1 MIEVQ
6 LGGTA
11 VDRRDAI
18 SSSPEQNALH
28 WVAVYTRSR
37 HEKCANEDLEKRG
50 IETFLPLRKIKRHWS
65 DRVKQVE
72 EPLFKGYLFVH
83 IPRQMHLEVLKAR
96 GIVRFVGHSRIQP
109 TVIPDKE
116 LLSIRT
122 FIEEEIDIDPYPYLK
137 EGERVYIR
145 SGPMKGVEGYIVRKD
160 KHCRLV
166 ISLDLL
172 MQSISVVID
181 EANVELV

>member
-6 LGGTA
+6 LREPA
-11 VDRRDAI
+11 RSRWEVI
-18 SSSPEQNALH
+18 PSSPEQDILH

-37 HEKCANEDLEKRG
+37 HEKCATEGLEKRG

-83 IPRQMHLEVLKAR
+83 IPLQMRLEVLNTR
-96 GIVRFVGHSRIQP
+96 GVVRFVGRSRIQP

-116 LLSIRT
+116 LLSVRK